1 MSIESIEGERNELP
15 EDFKTTEYFEIG
27 EKFIHTKV
35 SNYLAEKDSVVI
47 YKVDEDERIF
57 KLVEYKKYKEP
68 WWLKAYKRLQV
79 NATPNAT
86 PIVVS
91 KWVIVIKFDINKL
104 FSAKINVESL
114 SKTITTSLGKTKSG
128 TNVVTCVPSPLTE
141 AEIHIFIDV
150 NDIYNY
156 LKSSMSKSKGQ
167 HVGSDS
173 ESRLCTPESY
183 LFYNIRDVFIPE
195 IKNVVVRGVPGINKI
210 FVKKDPI
217 GAASGG
223 SGLKIDTQGVN
234 LIDVLARTYNT
245 PEVDIERTVCDDMHE
260 IFNTLGIEAVRSFLI
275 YEINR
280 VLSFDGTY
288 INIRHVSLLVDLML
302 RKGIITSVDRNGMG
316 KDAGPLAAAMFEQ
329 TVKIITTCAANTEVD
344 SMQSISSAVMLG
356 ELSQIGANTV
366 KVVPRDRRPIM

>member
-1 MSIESIEGERNELP
+1 MTEPQLP

-35 SNYLAEKDSVVI
+35 SNYLSEKDPVAI
-47 YKVDEDERIF
+47 YKVDEDVRIF
-57 KLVEYKKYKEP
+57 KLVEYKKYQEP

-79 NATPNAT
+79 NSVNAA
-86 PIVVS
+86 PVVVS
-91 KWVIVIKFDINKL
+91 KWVIVMKFDINKL
-104 FSAKINVESL
+104 FSAKINVDSL
-114 SKTITTSLGKTKSG
+114 SKTIATSLGKTKSG
-128 TNVVTCVPSPLTE
+128 TSVVTCVPSPLTE
-141 AEIHIFIDV
+141 SEIHIFIDV

-156 LKSSMSKSKGQ
+156 LKSSMSKTKEQ
-167 HVGSDS
+167 RSDS
-173 ESRLCTPESY
+173 ALCTPENY
-183 LFYNIRDVFIPE
+183 LFYNIRDVFVPE

-217 GAASGG
+217 GAANGG

-260 IFNTLGIEAVRSFLI
+260 IFNTLGIEAVRAFLI

-366 KVVPRDRRPIM
+366 KVVPRDRRPIV